1 MKQKTHS
8 GLKKK
13 VKVRKNGKGAVT
25 VQKAARNHLL
35 VNKSKGQ
42 KKKFASGMPV
52 SSRRLKILRNM
63 APGMFK
69 IKGAPKRKVSEK
81 KEAVNA

>member
-8 GLKKK
+8 GLKKR
-13 VKVRKNGKGAVT
+13 VKVRKNGKGAVM
-25 VQKAARNHLL
+25 VQKAAKNHLL

-52 SSRRLKILRNM
+52 AAGRMKAIRRLMPGKIKL
-63 APGMFK
+63 
-69 IKGAPKRKVSEK
+69 KGAPKRKVVEK
-81 KEAVNA
+81 AKA